1 MPPFPDYPIP
11 ADEEQRLRDL
21 QRHGVLDSPD
31 DPHLDRIVDLA
42 AAVLAMPIALVSLVD
57 RDRQWFPARHGLE
70 TRQTPRTM
78 AFCAHT
84 IAADDVLVVPD
95 ALLDERF
102 ANNPLVQGEPGV
114 RFYAGAPLQ
123 SAEGHNLGTLCVI
136 DRRPRQL
143 DPPQVAQLRQLAE
156 LVMRELELRRHSS
169 LCPVTGL
176 VNRGSFFCLGEQ
188 ELQQARRDGRP
199 LSLFNFDI
207 DDFRQINNRWGHQ
220 AGDQVLLDVC
230 HLAARRLRPQDLFG
244 RIGDEEFAVLMPD
257 CTEQAAL
264 VIAEAIRA
272 DVAAMTG
279 VFSQS
284 DYHLHIS
291 GGVTGLVAA
300 DHGFADLFYR
310 ADQALYLA
318 KGNGRDQIARVLGEA
333 GHAASGTGPIR

>member
-1 MPPFPDYPIP
+1 VSPFPDYPIP

-21 QRHGVLDSPD
+21 RRHVVPDSPD
-31 DPHLDRIVDLA
+31 DPHLDRIVQLA
-42 AAVLAMPIALVSLVD
+42 ADVLAMPIALVSLVD

-70 TRQTPRTM
+70 TRQTPRAM
-78 AFCAHT
+78 AFCAHA

-95 ALLDERF
+95 ALQDERF
-102 ANNPLVQGEPGV
+102 ANNPLVLGEPGL
-114 RFYAGAPLQ
+114 RFYAGAPLH
-123 SAEGHNLGTLCVI
+123 SPEGHNLGTLCVL
-136 DRRPRQL
+136 DRRPRRLELAQI
-143 DPPQVAQLRQLAE
+143 AQLRQMAD

-176 VNRGSFFCLGEQ
+176 DNRGSFFRLGQQ
-188 ELQQARRDGRP
+188 ELQQAREDGRP

-220 AGDQVLLDVC
+220 AGDQVLVDVC
-230 HLAARRLRPQDLFG
+230 RLARRHLRPDDLFG

-257 CTEQAAL
+257 CDEQRAVVA
-264 VIAEAIRA
+264 AEAIRA

-284 DYHLHIS
+284 DYHPRIS
-291 GGVTGLVAA
+291 GGVTGLAAA
-300 DHGFADLFYR
+300 DRCFADLFYR

-318 KGNGRDQIARVLGEA
+318 KGNGRNQIARVQGSAPGGLVG
-333 GHAASGTGPIR
+333 